1 MDTFEQKIISVLN
14 EKLND
19 GTVEKI
25 IEEKLK
31 KGISEALDGLF
42 GYRGEAKE
50 VIEAKVK
57 EVMVPVIE
65 SHNFNQYVVKLDS
78 CLTEIV
84 NSTNLIDNKKMLEN
98 FQSIMKEPECEE
110 IKLSELFDRYCKHVS
125 ENVDT
130 SNLEADCEAGEPYY
144 QNVTANMEVEHE
156 DKGWY
161 KSSYDGCFVKFSCEE
176 DEDLNCQIKLYKSNY
191 KDKWSILKSSDSIEI
206 NSLRSVSDFEIFLS
220 VLKRGFVKIVMD
232 TENECNDEIEPEAK
246 PEFTLS

>member
-65 SHNFNQYVVKLDS
+65 KHDFNQYVVKLDS

-84 NSTNLIDNKKMLEN
+84 SSTNLIDNKKMLKN
-98 FQSIMKEPECEE
+98 FQSIMKEPEYKE
-110 IKLSELFDRYCKHVS
+110 IKLSDIFERYCKHVS

-130 SNLEADCEAGEPYY
+130 SDLEADCEDGEPYY

-156 DKGWY
+156 DKSWFT
-161 KSSYDGCFVKFSCEE
+161 SSYDDCCVKFSCDE
-176 DEDLNCQIKLYKSNY
+176 DEDLNCQIKLYKNCNE
-191 KDKWSILKSSDSIEI
+191 DKWRILKCSDSIEI
-206 NSLRSVSDFEIFLS
+206 NSLRNVSDFEIFLS
-220 VLKRGFVKIVMD
+220 ILKRGFVKIVMD
-232 TENECNDEIEPEAK
+232 TENECDDDIEPEAK

>member
-42 GYRGEAKE
+42 GYRGEANE

-130 SNLEADCEAGEPYY
+130 SNLEADCEDGEPYY

-220 VLKRGFVKIVMD
+220 VL
-232 TENECNDEIEPEAK
+232 
-246 PEFTLS
+246 

>member
-42 GYRGEAKE
+42 GYHGEAKE
-50 VIEAKVK
+50 VIEAKVR

-65 SHNFNQYVVKLDS
+65 RHNFNQYVVKLDS
-78 CLTEIV
+78 SLTEIV

-110 IKLSELFDRYCKHVS
+110 IKLSEIFDRYCKHVS
-125 ENVDT
+125 KNVDT
-130 SNLEADCEAGEPYY
+130 INLEADCEDGDPYY
-144 QNVTANMEVEHE
+144 QNVTANM
-156 DKGWY
+156 
-161 KSSYDGCFVKFSCEE
+161 
-176 DEDLNCQIKLYKSNY
+176 
-191 KDKWSILKSSDSIEI
+191 
-206 NSLRSVSDFEIFLS
+206 
-220 VLKRGFVKIVMD
+220 
-232 TENECNDEIEPEAK
+232 
-246 PEFTLS
+246 